1 MDQTT
6 IDLNQTRTNM
16 ERATLR
22 LWPETGRLLG
32 LGRLATY
39 QGAARGDIPT
49 IRVGRR
55 ILVPKFALQR
65 MLENPRT
72 QPASAGRP

>member
-1 MDQTT
+1 MEPTTTEINQPQTS
-6 IDLNQTRTNM
+6 QA
-16 ERATLR
+16 RATLR
-22 LWPETGRLLG
+22 LWPDTGRLLG

-55 ILVPKFALQR
+55 LLVPKVALQR
-65 MLENPRT
+65 MLENPRP
-72 QPASAGRP
+72 QSISAGRS

>member
-1 MDQTT
+1 MEPTT
-6 IDLNQTRTNM
+6 IEFNQPQTSPV
-16 ERATLR
+16 RATLR
-22 LWPETGRLLG
+22 LWPDTGRLLG

-55 ILVPKFALQR
+55 ILVPKIALQR

-72 QPASAGRP
+72 RSAWSGQQ